1 MHKPHP
7 PPPRPSTAAPGRR
20 NLTSVAV
27 TVPVTAA
34 PPPVTAAATTS
45 VTAPVMVRFKK
56 SDLIPYR
63 TIGLDAISRLNGK
76 ERKQPMWLSEQPSP
90 KQLSIINDGDISP
103 PPRLREMEE
112 EFRRRQ
118 AEVRTRMAENR
129 ANRENDRANYLIIL
143 NKQPLIPVPPS
154 GRPAKSRSNRHGLRV
169 PTSNSGSLDLPNEG
183 GRTRARKI
191 GRKGRK
197 GTNKRRRYIVAK
209 TRRQRRGNN

>member
-1 MHKPHP
+1 MYTSTPHP

-27 TVPVTAA
+27 TAA
-34 PPPVTAAATTS
+34 PPVTAAATRP

-56 SDLIPYR
+56 SDLRPLEPPNI
-63 TIGLDAISRLNGK
+63 IGSKALLKFAKTR
-76 ERKQPMWLSEQPSP
+76 RMWLSDQENKPLSP
-90 KQLSIINDGDISP
+90 IREISGAVEAAAARQVVSP
-103 PPRLREMEE
+103 TPRMREAAAA
-112 EFRRRQ
+112 
-118 AEVRTRMAENR
+118 AEAIAVVKRMALNR
-129 ANRENDRANYLIIL
+129 TPA
-143 NKQPLIPVPPS
+143 PPTYN
-154 GRPAKSRSNRHGLRV
+154 RPASSR
-169 PTSNSGSLDLPNEG
+169 NSREKPDSKVSGPNLGSIGG

>member
-1 MHKPHP
+1 MHTPHP
-7 PPPRPSTAAPGRR
+7 PSLRPSTAAPGRR

-34 PPPVTAAATTS
+34 PPPVTA
-45 VTAPVMVRFKK
+45 PVMVRLKK

-63 TIGLDAISRLNGK
+63 TNGLDAISRLSGK
-76 ERKQPMWLSEQPSP
+76 ERNQPMWLSEQPSP
-90 KQLSIINDGDISP
+90 KQLSPINDGDISP
-103 PPRLREMEE
+103 PPRLRAREE
-112 EFRRRQ
+112 ALRLRQ

-129 ANRENDRANYLIIL
+129 ATRENDRANYSIIL

-154 GRPAKSRSNRHGLRV
+154 GRPATSRSNRHGLRV
-169 PTSNSGSLDLPNEG
+169 PTSKSGSLYLPEG